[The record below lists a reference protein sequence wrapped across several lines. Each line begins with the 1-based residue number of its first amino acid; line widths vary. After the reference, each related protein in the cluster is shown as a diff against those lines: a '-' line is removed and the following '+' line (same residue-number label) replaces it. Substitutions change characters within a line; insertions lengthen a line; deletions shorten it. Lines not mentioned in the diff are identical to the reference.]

1 MVLIISIVAFLVVT
15 FLFVLD
21 TAKDQSTNSE
31 VSTYLSPFE
40 SETFVR
46 HNYSASIDTVWNAV
60 ANLSSYNYWFP
71 GIIRILP
78 VVDTDR
84 YVHRY
89 SFDQYNFAPG
99 SLLSIKNKGPYPS
112 GKGMIASAIPNKRLE
127 MILQYNPLHKEFV
140 TFDLEAHSEGT
151 SLSLRRKSYGP
162 FSFLSVW
169 GFDSKKSKTLNN
181 LGYLIPEADLS
192 VQETEEKS
200 SSVDTTN
207 NLFEDRNQMAAYLV
221 NKALDGDDNIIKS
234 TSDVF
239 SRGKAKALLIKINK
253 GTAERPPM
261 PEQGAA
267 SKSDNGTAANNQSQ
281 PALSKDDIIATVVNQ
296 ALDGND
302 APLNE
307 LTDKVLRA
315 KSKSLIMKINKGTA
329 ERPPM
334 PEQGAAS
341 KSDNGTAANNQSQP
355 ALSKDDIIA
364 TVVNQALDGNDAPLN
379 ELTDKVL
386 RAKSKSLIMKINK
399 GTAERPPM
407 PEQGAA
413 SKSDNGTAI
422 TDEKSDDHNNAK
434 KEESDDDLIARLV
447 ADGVNG
453 NMDEINSL
461 ENRVLRGK
469 IKAAI
474 VKAKRSK

>member
-169 GFDSKKSKTLNN
+169 GFDAKKSKTLNN

-239 SRGKAKALLIKINK
+239 SRGKAKALL
-253 GTAERPPM
+253 
-261 PEQGAA
+261 
-267 SKSDNGTAANNQSQ
+267 
-281 PALSKDDIIATVVNQ
+281 
-296 ALDGND
+296 
-302 APLNE
+302 
-307 LTDKVLRA
+307 
-315 KSKSLIMKINKGTA
+315 MKINKGTA

-334 PEQGAAS
+334 PEPGTAT
-341 KSDNGTAANNQSQP
+341 KSDNGTAANNQSEP